1 MLAWGYVIH
10 FLRTIIMSNSLLGAS
25 LQNMTEF
32 VKQNKQ
38 TNHIYYKIPFH
49 KTGWSW
55 ERVRRSGFNPSPPF
69 IRPVGYFNYF
79 PATKILPT
87 TGSHAIVRCEQ
98 KKSLIALK
106 NVLGRRVN
114 KISWISGFK
123 LGLPPAPLSNLS
135 MPKIPGSTLA
145 KIEMKVCYL
154 FSCTSTQDAFDI
166 ANLCNTRNAC
176 QLCPYIVLFTSS
188 PELKSVLEPIGLCTL
203 SLSRFP

>member
-10 FLRTIIMSNSLLGAS
+10 FLRTIIMSNSLLGPS

-55 ERVRRSGFNPSPPF
+55 ERVRRSGFNPPPF

-123 LGLPPAPLSNLS
+123 LGLPPPRPPFQPLHAKNSRIYPCEDWNVGLLS
-135 MPKIPGSTLA
+135 FLLYIYTGRVWHRQSLQYTECLSAVSLHSSFHKL
-145 KIEMKVCYL
+145 
-154 FSCTSTQDAFDI
+154 
-166 ANLCNTRNAC
+166 TRA
-176 QLCPYIVLFTSS
+176 
-188 PELKSVLEPIGLCTL
+188 
-203 SLSRFP
+203 

>member
-10 FLRTIIMSNSLLGAS
+10 FLRTIIMSNSLLGPS

-55 ERVRRSGFNPSPPF
+55 ERVRRSGFNPPPPF

-123 LGLPPAPLSNLS
+123 LGLPPPPPPFPTSPCQKFQDLPLRRLKWRSV
-135 MPKIPGSTLA
+135 I
-145 KIEMKVCYL
+145 
-154 FSCTSTQDAFDI
+154 FSPVHLHRTRLTS
-166 ANLCNTRNAC
+166 
-176 QLCPYIVLFTSS
+176 
-188 PELKSVLEPIGLCTL
+188 PISAIHGMLVSCVPT
-203 SLSRFP
+203 